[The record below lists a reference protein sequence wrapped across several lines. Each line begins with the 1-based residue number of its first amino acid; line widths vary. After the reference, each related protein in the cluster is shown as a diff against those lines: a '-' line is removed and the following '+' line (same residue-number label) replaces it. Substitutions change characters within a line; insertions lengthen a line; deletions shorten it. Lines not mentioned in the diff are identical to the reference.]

1 MLFTRLPEKK
11 YLLGIDLGE
20 TFCQISYLNTRRL
33 TAGMDPHTF
42 CYGPGREDFDI
53 PAAAYQNPETGD
65 WLYGREA
72 LEMSAQFR
80 EEPLTHLLALAVE
93 EELAAH
99 RDAALKDAARESGIA
114 ARAGASAEQ
123 GSRAGA
129 NVYGDVLIGFLGH
142 CLSLLSAEVMEEEIE
157 AVTFTTA
164 VMDRPAA
171 AVLKRAADALFPG
184 LLKIAYEE
192 HLKSF
197 YHYVL
202 MQDEEQRRQSVLLV
216 DGRSDEEL
224 VLSVLS
230 YNKKTRPIVCFP
242 TERRIAGISAVQD
255 SGVDGTQADTA
266 ETQPGTVPFSAMDAA
281 RKDAVLFA
289 AVREL
294 MAEFEFSAAYLTGPA
309 LAGGWMKDSLN
320 LIAKGRR
327 AFQGDTLYSR
337 GAADSTMAACGLTA
351 KADKFFY
358 LSRDALKCN
367 IGMQCV
373 KKGRNVYQAL
383 LDAGAEW
390 YDAAAQIDILLEDGD
405 EIVLEETSV
414 DKGDKREIAVKLENM
429 PKRPRATTRLR
440 IRLRMTAADRM
451 LLEVQDMGFGEIFP
465 ASGMKWEQEIDIN
478 G

>member
-53 PAAAYQNPETGD
+53 PAAAFRNPETGG
-65 WLYGREA
+65 WAYGREA
-72 LEMSAQFR
+72 LEMSAEFG
-80 EEPLTHLLALAVE
+80 EEPLTHLLASAVQE
-93 EELAAH
+93 ESEAQERAA
-99 RDAALKDAARESGIA
+99 AAQASPSA
-114 ARAGASAEQ
+114 ARAGLPAEQ
-123 GSRAGA
+123 GGFPEAQR
-129 NVYGDVLIGFLGH
+129 VYGDVLIGFLGY
-142 CLSLLSAEVMEEEIE
+142 CLSLLSSEVMGEEIE

-164 VMDRPAA
+164 VMDRRTA
-171 AVLKRAADALFPG
+171 AVLRRAADALFPG

-216 DGRSDEEL
+216 DGWSDEEP

-242 TERRIAGISAVQD
+242 TERRVG
-255 SGVDGTQADTA
+255 GTDA
-266 ETQPGTVPFSAMDAA
+266 VPFAAMDAA
-281 RKDAVLFA
+281 QKDTALFT

-294 MAEFEFSAAYLTGPA
+294 MADFEFSAAYLTGPV

-351 KADKFFY
+351 KADKYFY

-373 KKGRNVYQAL
+373 RKGRNVYQAL

-414 DKGDKREIAVKLENM
+414 DRGDRREIAVKLENL
-429 PKRPRATTRLR
+429 PQRPRATTRLR

-465 ASGMKWEQEIDIN
+465 SSGMKWEQEIDIN

>member
-42 CYGPGREDFDI
+42 CYGPGREDLDI
-53 PAAAYQNPETGD
+53 PAAAFQNPENGA
-65 WLYGREA
+65 WVYGREA
-72 LEMSAQFR
+72 LEMSAEFK
-80 EEPLTHLLALAVE
+80 EEPLTHLLALAVQE
-93 EELAAH
+93 EPEA
-99 RDAALKDAARESGIA
+99 
-114 ARAGASAEQ
+114 Q
-123 GSRAGA
+123 GSKAGA
-129 NVYGDVLIGFLGH
+129 NIYGDVLIGFLGY
-142 CLSLLSAEVMEEEIE
+142 CLSLLSAEVMGEEIE

-164 VMDRPAA
+164 VMDRPTA

-216 DGRSDEEL
+216 DGWSDEEL

-242 TERRIAGISAVQD
+242 TERRVAGAGAAQ
-255 SGVDGTQADTA
+255 TDTA
-266 ETQPGTVPFSAMDAA
+266 RSAGPDAVEADEAQANGPDAAQPGAVPFAAMDAA
-281 RKDAVLFA
+281 HKDAALFA

-294 MAEFEFSAAYLTGPA
+294 MAEFEFSAAYLTGPG

-390 YDAAAQIDILLEDGD
+390 YDAAAQIDVLLEDGD

-414 DKGDKREIAVKLENM
+414 DRGDKREIAVKLENM

-440 IRLRMTAADRM
+440 IRLHMTAADRM